1 MRWRQAAVIL
11 QRTKHRIGI
20 DLIAGTIETTD
31 ATVGVE
37 HAGVV
42 REVVSV

>member
-1 MRWRQAAVIL
+1 VCKRWPTVVL
-11 QRTKHRIGI
+11 QWAKHRIGI
-20 DLIAGTIETTD
+20 DLIAGTIETAD

-37 HAGVV
+37 NAGVV